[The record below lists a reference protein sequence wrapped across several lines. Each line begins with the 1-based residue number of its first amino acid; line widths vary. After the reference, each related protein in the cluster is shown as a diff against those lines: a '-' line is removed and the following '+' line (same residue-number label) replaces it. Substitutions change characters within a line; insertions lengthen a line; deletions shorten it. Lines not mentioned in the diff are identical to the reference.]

1 MAHDN
6 LPQNLSFLT
15 DAAHLLIKVAPETS
29 AYLMAQRDSLIFHND
44 IERPDVQK
52 QHVCGACGH
61 IMIPGQ
67 GSGLKLEANKTIQR
81 KRKAKRNNSPK
92 SLDKKKVTVSGC
104 RKRFT
109 CGMCGQYT
117 DISIPAAAPISRR
130 HLPKLT
136 KPVPLSASHSNKTAP
151 ASEPAKASANAS
163 SKKRAKS
170 RKQGLQALL
179 QQAQASASQ
188 PQNGLGLSLSDFMLK

>member
-1 MAHDN
+1 MASND
-6 LPQNLSFLT
+6 LSQNLSFLT
-15 DAAHLLIKVAPETS
+15 DAAHLLIKTAPETS
-29 AYLMAQRDSLIFHND
+29 AYLMAQRDSLMFHND
-44 IERPDVQK
+44 IERSDMQR

-67 GSGLKLEANKTIQR
+67 GSELKLETNKATQR
-81 KRKAKRNNSPK
+81 KKNVQRRSASK
-92 SLDKKKVTVSGC
+92 SLDKKKVSTPGC
-104 RKRFT
+104 RKRFI

-117 DISIPAAAPISRR
+117 DIPVPSPPPVSRR
-130 HLPKLT
+130 RLPKLT
-136 KPVPLSASHSNKTAP
+136 KPLPLSASHSNKPIPAP
-151 ASEPAKASANAS
+151 EPVKVSANAS

-179 QQAQASASQ
+179 QQAQSSTSK